1 MENTQKIRFNVSD
14 VVRDVAQSVTESV
27 NYTNDLVKII
37 KSSSLNILTVR
48 RLSLYYKRLNDI
60 IFTTIEGTKNI
71 MTYKKIIK
79 PANIIKIIDTFK
91 LIFKLFDNAHDCITM
106 LVKKMNLSHIKRST
120 KIIDSLY
127 VVIESV
133 QKFIIKI
140 SDQLGNKANNKS
152 LNTVLNSLNSLKSVI
167 DALTVIMS
175 KMILLSALSILATPS
190 LLAVI
195 LFLGVVRLFLFALI
209 IFKGS
214 TIKVAIIKSQFDQ
227 ISEIVTNLLSIAGKI
242 ILFGAVGVAMI
253 PALGIG
259 VLVLFA
265 VKLFLFAIRKV
276 FNQNIFEKISIK
288 FIVKFID
295 DIVSGLLTI
304 SAKIIL
310 LSVTGTIAIPAILVS
325 IVFLYTLKL
334 FINVLSNMF
343 NMKFALKAL
352 VLFLQFML
360 IKKIIKNLIS
370 IALLTSLLAIVSI
383 IAIPALVI
391 DTIFILAL
399 TGFVLILKVLLKIA
413 KIKFK
418 SILALTLII
427 VVLGLLILIAIEI
440 KKLNDIGSKIKWV
453 NLFMILGGILLVA
466 VFSILIGLAAMAII
480 PIIGI
485 AAIGL
490 VALIIVVGLLVLIA
504 FALEYLQSIELNQD
518 AIIRNVMAI
527 LECAEKIKE
536 LLFKS
541 KENKEPQTDSSSQES
556 KDALKDMG
564 VADPGIIEVL
574 AKFGSLFTTLLSV
587 ALISFIAGKLNDL
600 QQLTLNRDAIMT
612 NVGVVLDVSK
622 NITNVLFDKPV
633 NTGEGEGSED
643 NKSMIESLIN
653 FIGGPFKMLSGLLE
667 AIVAVPILLT
677 TILSVGMI
685 YVIAKMLTKIV
696 EIELDGVA
704 IRKKIND
711 IVFTAQ
717 SISDMVFGNY
727 EEETPKQPSTE
738 EKSKWTQFIDG
749 AKEVGGKVWNATG
762 GALLDAAGNLIS
774 GGVLGSLMPS
784 LMSLNVVVDL
794 IKGVQELE
802 FDSTSTTNKINE
814 IIRIT
819 KTISSSVSSGTGS
832 IASIDEDKVEI
843 FEDYV
848 DSSIKYFKNI
858 NKLDVDKIKS
868 IGDMYDKMG
877 QFMEK
882 LNNAPINDIADALV
896 NKISPALS
904 SIDESIGGNKNN
916 KKSNNSTI
924 VTTQATDQSTKTS
937 KQIDYTGMLEN
948 IEDLLEQIKK
958 KLNSQ
963 PQPAF

>member
-1 MENTQKIRFNVSD
+1 MKTKAKTYKFSTAD
-14 VVRDVAQSVTESV
+14 VVSYINDHVEMVNNISEIVRKKSKSIDQKSIDKLAIVNNAVKNIRELIVYTKKNFSIDEKTFEES
-27 NYTNDLVKII
+27 
-37 KSSSLNILTVR
+37 KSNILRITEFIDSIITNVLR
-48 RLSLYYKRLNDI
+48 KIFLLSNLSI
-60 IFTTIEGTKNI
+60 ITFPAVWLCKMQISRIVSLIKY
-71 MTYKKIIK
+71 TYKKLSLIMMLKVSLLSGAFENITSIVN
-79 PANIIKIIDTFK
+79 NIIYITKELTKMGMIAWVAIPALHKSITYIRILKLFMIAVFNAFAIRQTLRIRVLQTYFEILNVVSDSILSITSK
-91 LIFKLFDNAHDCITM
+91 LIKLGIITTFTAWA
-106 LVKKMNLSHIKRST
+106 IKAAS
-120 KIIDSLY
+120 
-127 VVIESV
+127 
-133 QKFIIKI
+133 KFIIKLAI
-140 SDQLGNKANNKS
+140 FNKLILLLFRKRD
-152 LNTVLNSLNSLKSVI
+152 VISLKI
-167 DALTVIMS
+167 
-175 KMILLSALSILATPS
+175 LSIHFNALDNITE
-190 LLAVI
+190 I
-195 LFLGVVRLFLFALI
+195 L
-209 IFKGS
+209 
-214 TIKVAIIKSQFDQ
+214 
-227 ISEIVTNLLSIAGKI
+227 ISS
-242 ILFGAVGVAMI
+242 
-253 PALGIG
+253 
-259 VLVLFA
+259 
-265 VKLFLFAIRKV
+265 
-276 FNQNIFEKISIK
+276 S
-288 FIVKFID
+288 
-295 DIVSGLLTI
+295 
-304 SAKIIL
+304 
-310 LSVTGTIAIPAILVS
+310 
-325 IVFLYTLKL
+325 
-334 FINVLSNMF
+334 
-343 NMKFALKAL
+343 
-352 VLFLQFML
+352 
-360 IKKIIKNLIS
+360 KNLIKLGIVS
-370 IALLTSLLAIVSI
+370 LFVRPLFKTIRIYLIMLHRLISMLKTTFNIKLFKLIKIKLKIRVLKGIFNQLILLAIKSILLATVSLV
-383 IAIPALVI
+383 AIPALLLDIV
-391 DTIFILAL
+391 
-399 TGFVLILKVLLKIA
+399 FVLTLTLFIKVLQIMLRIA

-418 SILALTLII
+418 DILSLILII
-427 VVLGLLILIAIEI
+427 TVLGLLILIAIEI

-453 NLFMILGGILLVA
+453 NLFMVLGGILLVA

-527 LECAEKIKE
+527 LDCAEKIKE

-574 AKFGSLFTTLLSV
+574 AKFGSLFTTLLSI

-622 NITNVLFDKPV
+622 NITNVLFDKPT

-667 AIVAVPILLT
+667 AIVAIPILLT

-916 KKSNNSTI
+916 KKSNNSTT
-924 VTTQATDQSTKTS
+924 VTTQATDQSTQTS